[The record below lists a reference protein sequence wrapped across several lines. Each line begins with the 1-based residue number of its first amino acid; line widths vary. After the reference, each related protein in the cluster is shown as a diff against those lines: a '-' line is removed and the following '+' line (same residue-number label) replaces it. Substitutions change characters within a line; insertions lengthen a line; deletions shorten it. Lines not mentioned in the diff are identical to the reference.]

1 MRPFSLLLLLFLA
14 VPVAEIYVLI
24 EVGRRIGSL
33 ATIFLLV
40 FTAVLG
46 ALLVRMQGMNT
57 YIQIQQAMSQGRMP
71 ATEMIEGIMIMVA
84 GVLLLTPGFV
94 TDAVGF
100 LFLVPAA
107 RRGLIGVLLG
117 RQIQESINSSAGAVF
132 QDRPGGES
140 GSRNGGRVIEGE
152 LDDD

>member
-1 MRPFSLLLLLFLA
+1 MRPFSILFLLFLA
-14 VPVAEIYVLI
+14 VPFVEIYLLI

-57 YIQIQQAMSQGRMP
+57 YVQIQQAISQGRMP
-71 ATEMIEGIMIMVA
+71 ATEMIEGIMIMFA
-84 GVLLLTPGFV
+84 GLLLLTPGFA

-100 LFLVPAA
+100 LFLVPTA
-107 RRGLIGVLLG
+107 RRALVSLIVS
-117 RQIQESINSSAGAVF
+117 RQIQQSTNPTAAEVF
-132 QDRPGGES
+132 QHRSS
-140 GSRNGGRVIEGE
+140 GKSGTGDVGRVIEGE